1 MKMKLLGG
9 VALALILGV
18 SSAAYA
24 NPKNTFSNGNTT
36 AVYSTAVAV
45 STGHVNLGSGNG
57 GSGGDGGDS
66 KGGDGE
72 KGWFNSGGKADD
84 AGNGGKGGDGEV
96 KNGNSTSYSSAVSE
110 SFNKNNEGVSSQTL
124 VGISAVNVQIGAGYY
139 YGSVKNEGATAKN
152 IDTSGITSAAAAS
165 GNGALNVQGVS
176 VGAGAEVSFD

>member
-96 KNGNSTSYSSAVSE
+96 KNGDSYSVSSAISE

-124 VGISAVNVQIGAGYY
+124 VGISAINVQAAHGYFAKI
-139 YGSVKNEGATAKN
+139 SNDGATAKN